1 MHLDYG
7 VAYPITYEFYL
18 PNQGDEY
25 SVHLRYRFGD
35 DWIEMMEKTS
45 DDFFNGIKAV
55 RYDYIDN
62 KAYVSVGFSY
72 LSDSIYIM
80 FEDGENQV
88 EAIFDRISPYYDN
101 RVNRLTPW

>member
-25 SVHLRYRFGD
+25 SVYLRYRFGD

-80 FEDGENQV
+80 FEDGEN
-88 EAIFDRISPYYDN
+88 
-101 RVNRLTPW
+101 